1 MPYFGQLATRQPD
14 NSMADNDSDQEKTE
28 EATPRRLDKAREEGQ
43 VPRSRELTTFM
54 MLLGGVMGLWGMG
67 QMLYDQLGMVMEQ
80 AFLFERRHAMESTPM
95 LVNALDLGQRT
106 LIAMLPLFLLLTVIA
121 LVAPALLG
129 GWLISS
135 KSLQPK
141 FSKLNP
147 VKGLKRIF
155 SVQALAELAK
165 AIAKSILVGGVAA
178 GFLYFNIGKFMGLMD
193 QPVQQGLV
201 SALNMAALV
210 AGLIVLSLIVVILID
225 VPFQLWNN
233 AKQLRM
239 TKEEVKQEHKDSEGD
254 PHVKGRIRQQQQAMA
269 RGRMMSKVPEA
280 DVIITNPTHYAV
292 ALVYQEGRMGAPRL
306 VAKGAD
312 AVAARI
318 REIGEEA
325 GVPRLEAAP
334 LARALY
340 HHVDLEAEVPAEL
353 YTAVAEV
360 MAWAY
365 RLKHVAQQGGEVPP
379 TPDNLPVPPEMDS
392 PGRRADGNEAHP

>member
-1 MPYFGQLATRQPD
+1 
-14 NSMADNDSDQEKTE
+14 MADNDSDQEKTE

-54 MLLGGVMGLWGMG
+54 LLLGGVIGLWSMG

-80 AFLFERRHAMESTPM
+80 AFLFERRQVMESTPM

-106 LIAMLPLFLLLTVIA
+106 LFAMIPLFLLLAVVA

-129 GWLISS
+129 GWLVSA
-135 KSLQPK
+135 KSMQPK
-141 FSKLNP
+141 LSKLNP
-147 VKGLKRIF
+147 IKGVKRIF
-155 SVQALAELAK
+155 GAQALVELAK
-165 AIAKSILVGGVAA
+165 AIAKSVLVGSVAA
-178 GFLYFNIGKFMGLMD
+178 TFLYVNIGTFMGLMD
-193 QPVQQGLV
+193 QPIQQALV
-201 SALNMAALV
+201 TALNMAALA
-210 AGLIVLSLIVVILID
+210 AGLIILSLVVVILID
-225 VPFQLWNN
+225 VPYQLWSN
-233 AKQLRM
+233 AKKLRM
-239 TKEEVKQEHKDSEGD
+239 SKEEVKREHKESEGD

-269 RGRMMSKVPEA
+269 RGRMMSKVPDA

-292 ALVYQEGRMGAPRL
+292 ALSYQEGSMGAPRL

-318 REIGEEA
+318 RDIGLEA

-379 TPDNLPVPPEMDS
+379 TPDNLPVPPEMES
-392 PGRRADGNEAHP
+392 PGPRAGGSEAQS

>member
-1 MPYFGQLATRQPD
+1 
-14 NSMADNDSDQEKTE
+14 MADNDSDQEKTE
-28 EATPRRLDKAREEGQ
+28 EATPRRMQKAREEGQ
-43 VPRSRELTTFM
+43 VPRSRELTTFLL
-54 MLLGGVMGLWGMG
+54 LLGGVVGLWSMGM
-67 QMLYDQLGMVMEQ
+67 MLYDQLGMVMEQ
-80 AFLFERRHAMESTPM
+80 ALLFDRRQAMEEMPM

-106 LIAMLPLFLLLTVIA
+106 LFAMIPLFLLLTVIA

-129 GWLISS
+129 GWLVSA
-135 KSLQPK
+135 KSMQPK
-141 FSKLNP
+141 LSKLNP
-147 VKGLKRIF
+147 VAGVKRIF
-155 SVQALAELAK
+155 STQALIELAK
-165 AIAKSILVGGVAA
+165 AIAKSVLIGSVVSA
-178 GFLYFNIGKFMGLMD
+178 FLYFNIGKFLALMD
-193 QPVQQGLV
+193 QPVQQALA
-201 SALNMAALV
+201 SALNMAAQA
-210 AGLIVLSLIVVILID
+210 AGLMVFSLIVVILMD
-225 VPFQLWNN
+225 VPFQLWSN
-233 AKQLRM
+233 AKKLRM
-239 TKEEVKQEHKDSEGD
+239 SKEEVKREHKESEGD
-254 PHVKGRIRQQQQAMA
+254 PLVKGRIRQQQQAMA

-292 ALVYQEGRMGAPRL
+292 ALRYQEGSMGAPRL

-318 REIGEEA
+318 RELGAEA

-379 TPDNLPVPPEMDS
+379 TPDNLPVPPEMES
-392 PGRRADGNEAHP
+392 PGHGAGGNEAQQP